1 MSVSSLFVDPGLH
14 AATLLQA
21 SDGRMVLAVENF
33 IAGVR
38 MLHAPRCRQPVDVEV
53 TDVDSMLI
61 AGVAAT
67 QCLPWAL
74 V

>member
-1 MSVSSLFVDPGLH
+1 M
-14 AATLLQA
+14 AALLQT
-21 SDGRMVLAVENF
+21 SDGSMVLVVEEF
-33 IAGVR
+33 VAGVR

-53 TDVDSMLI
+53 TDVDSMLVT
-61 AGVAAT
+61 GVAAT

>member
-1 MSVSSLFVDPGLH
+1 MSVSSLFMDPGLD

-38 MLHAPRCRQPVDVEV
+38 MLHAPCCRQPADVEMIV
-53 TDVDSMLI
+53 VDSILVAGI
-61 AGVAAT
+61 AAIQYQLWV
-67 QCLPWAL
+67 
-74 V
+74 